1 MSRALRLAAGRRG
14 LTLVEIMIAMV
25 VGVAVIGATMNFT
38 VQTFRGV
45 ESNALRE
52 DIFRGARFLGS
63 SLERD
68 LSMTAVAI
76 RSQTRF
82 GTLMAK
88 GDTLVVVSV
97 PYDSLPLP
105 FPQTGKAAAPVYSM
119 PVGTATPGLPGQG
132 NCGTYCVDVQ
142 ATAGDTL
149 QFGVGSVVQMNVGS
163 ERRFLNVTTK
173 RPIGSN
179 RFRIEFAGGDT
190 LFLHPAGWAPPIA
203 SASRLLLQP
212 AQTTFQRITPVMY
225 YRDGQDR
232 IIRATRLTG
241 ANVPVGDVVAENV
254 TGFEAWL
261 YFVDGDSLRAAVPT
275 DADDSNDF
283 DDLTSVRVLAT
294 LEAARGDRGGQAP
307 TTRTFE
313 WRFSPRNLA
322 YERNR

>member
-1 MSRALRLAAGRRG
+1 MSRVPSLAPGRRG
-14 LTLVEIMIAMV
+14 LTLVEVMIAMV

-38 VQTFRGV
+38 VTTFRGV
-45 ESNALRE
+45 ETSLLRE
-52 DIFRGARFLGS
+52 DIFRGGRFIGA

-82 GTLMAK
+82 GTLLAK

-105 FPQTGKAAAPVYSM
+105 FPQAGKAAAPIYSM
-119 PVGTATPGLPGQG
+119 PVGTATPALPGQG
-132 NCGTYCVDVQ
+132 NCGTLCVDVQ

-149 QFGVGSVVQMNVGS
+149 QIGVGSTVQMNVGT

-179 RFRIEFAGGDT
+179 RYRIEFAGGDT

-225 YRDGQDR
+225 YRDGQNR
-232 IIRATRLTG
+232 LIRATRLTA

-254 TGFEAWL
+254 TAFDVWL
-261 YFVDGDSLRAAVPT
+261 YFVDGDSLKVARPT
-275 DADDSNDF
+275 DTDATNDY
-283 DDLTSVRVLAT
+283 DDLTSVKVRAT
-294 LEAARGDRGGQAP
+294 LQAARADRAGGAP
-307 TTRTFE
+307 ASRTYE